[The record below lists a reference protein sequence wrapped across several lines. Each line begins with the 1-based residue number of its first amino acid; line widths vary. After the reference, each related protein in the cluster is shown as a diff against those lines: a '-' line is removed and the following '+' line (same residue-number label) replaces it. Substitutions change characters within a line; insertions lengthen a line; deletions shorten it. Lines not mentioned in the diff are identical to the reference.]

1 MSVYV
6 TIPYP
11 TENLDVLFCRLENC
25 YGVSAALSQD
35 KLKICGTADKLNAA
49 QDYAL
54 RFISPESVSISTIT
68 SMDCL
73 ELFSNPTIIYHFELT
88 YNIVI
93 IIKKSNVL
101 IIKGCALG
109 IKRFSRILHLLE
121 SFLKVKC
128 AHLSDL
134 KVSILKTLCEKYSV
148 NYNGL
153 QCTDAMKLAL
163 INYFISL
170 EKPEATVISDSL
182 LVDSAVENVHF
193 VEAYRKCEASNSESS
208 NLDNES
214 NPLSLLTN
222 SSKIKSDKSLQPRL
236 RPIIIDGSNVSFAHG
251 KQKEFSV
258 QGIRLALDYFKKRG
272 HKDIVIVV
280 PRHYQGKGGRYF
292 DELEHSG
299 MLTYTP
305 SRTLNQERQAVYDD
319 RVILQLAADKNAVII
334 SNDQYRDLMSENAKF
349 RKLIET
355 RLLPYVM
362 SGNTFLL
369 PEDPYG
375 PKGPSLSE
383 CLTISNSTKD

>member
-1 MSVYV
+1 M
-6 TIPYP
+6 
-11 TENLDVLFCRLENC
+11 
-25 YGVSAALSQD
+25 
-35 KLKICGTADKLNAA
+35 
-49 QDYAL
+49 
-54 RFISPESVSISTIT
+54 
-68 SMDCL
+68 
-73 ELFSNPTIIYHFELT
+73 
-88 YNIVI
+88 
-93 IIKKSNVL
+93 
-101 IIKGCALG
+101 
-109 IKRFSRILHLLE
+109 
-121 SFLKVKC
+121 
-128 AHLSDL
+128 
-134 KVSILKTLCEKYSV
+134 KT
-148 NYNGL
+148 
-153 QCTDAMKLAL
+153 
-163 INYFISL
+163 
-170 EKPEATVISDSL
+170 
-182 LVDSAVENVHF
+182 
-193 VEAYRKCEASNSESS
+193 
-208 NLDNES
+208 LDNES

>member
-11 TENLDVLFCRLENC
+11 TESLDVLFCRLKNY

-54 RFISPESVSISTIT
+54 RFISPESVLVSTIT

-73 ELFSNPTIIYHFELT
+73 ELLSNQTMINHFELT

-93 IIKKSNVL
+93 IIKKSNL
-101 IIKGCALG
+101 IIKGCTPG
-109 IKRFSRILHLLE
+109 IKCFSRTLHLLE
-121 SFLKVKC
+121 SFSETKC
-128 AHLSDL
+128 AYLSDL

-148 NYNGL
+148 NYNDL

-170 EKPEATVISDSL
+170 EKSEATVTSDSH

-193 VEAYRKCEASNSESS
+193 VEAYRKCEASNSESV
-208 NLDNES
+208 NRDNES
-214 NPLSLLTN
+214 NPLFLLTN
-222 SSKIKSDKSLQPRL
+222 SSKVKSDKSLQSRL

-272 HKDIVIVV
+272 HKDIVIVI

-319 RVILQLAADKNAVII
+319 RIILQLAADKNAVVI
-334 SNDQYRDLMSENAKF
+334 SNDQYRDLMFENAKF
-349 RKLIET
+349 KKLIET

>member
-1 MSVYV
+1 
-6 TIPYP
+6 
-11 TENLDVLFCRLENC
+11 
-25 YGVSAALSQD
+25 
-35 KLKICGTADKLNAA
+35 
-49 QDYAL
+49 
-54 RFISPESVSISTIT
+54 
-68 SMDCL
+68 MDCL

-208 NLDNES
+208 NLGE
-214 NPLSLLTN
+214 
-222 SSKIKSDKSLQPRL
+222 RYY
-236 RPIIIDGSNVSFAHG
+236 SFPC
-251 KQKEFSV
+251 S
-258 QGIRLALDYFKKRG
+258 
-272 HKDIVIVV
+272 
-280 PRHYQGKGGRYF
+280 
-292 DELEHSG
+292 
-299 MLTYTP
+299 
-305 SRTLNQERQAVYDD
+305 
-319 RVILQLAADKNAVII
+319 
-334 SNDQYRDLMSENAKF
+334 
-349 RKLIET
+349 
-355 RLLPYVM
+355 
-362 SGNTFLL
+362 
-369 PEDPYG
+369 
-375 PKGPSLSE
+375 
-383 CLTISNSTKD
+383 

>member
-193 VEAYRKCEASNSESS
+193 VEAYH
-208 NLDNES
+208 NES